1 MNKNEVIKALNEAL
15 EGELGEMV
23 RYIHHSFHVYG
34 HGRNPIVGLLRARA
48 KESMDHAI
56 LLGEKIIALGG
67 NPTAKVSEVLE
78 PKKETVEEIL
88 KDTLAAE
95 KESLETYKK
104 YLPLVQ
110 DDVALDFLLRKQIAD
125 EQEHVDELEKLLR
138 E

>member
-1 MNKNEVIKALNEAL
+1 MDKDKVIGALNEAL
-15 EGELGEMV
+15 EGELSEMV
-23 RYIHHSFHVYG
+23 RYVHHSFHVYG
-34 HGRNPIVGLLRARA
+34 QGRGPIVALLRARA

-78 PKKETVEEIL
+78 PKKETIEEIL

-95 KESLETYKK
+95 KEALEQYKS
-104 YLPLVQ
+104 YLSLVQ
-110 DDVALDFLLRKQIAD
+110 DDVSLDFILRKQIND

-138 E
+138 K